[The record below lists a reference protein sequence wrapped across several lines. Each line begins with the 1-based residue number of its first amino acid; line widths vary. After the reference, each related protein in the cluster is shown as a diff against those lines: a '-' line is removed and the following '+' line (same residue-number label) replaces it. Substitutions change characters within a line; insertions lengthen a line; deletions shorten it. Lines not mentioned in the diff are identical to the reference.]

1 MVSEPVAA
9 DDPVQKLL
17 DAPVNEMR
25 HWVGEL
31 STSALSTATA
41 VMALEQVR
49 RQYVAAG
56 RDVPEEWLTLIRGGV
71 EWLIAHQNENG
82 GWGDTVKSVSN
93 ISTTMLC
100 RAAIVATSDVL
111 IPKGSQPLAGGRSVA
126 QTPGH
131 GSMDQLHPGGMPAPT
146 VSGIPPRCESY
157 TTTEPVVSAAL
168 RPPANGSSSLRD
180 ENTADQ
186 SASSPSALGLAA
198 EYINRAGG
206 VPALIARYGKDR
218 TFSVPILTHC
228 ALAGLVEWKEV
239 MSLPFELA
247 CIPAKFYAA
256 VRLPVVSYALP
267 ALIAIGQV
275 RFHFRPSRNPL
286 RRWLQRW
293 AKPASL
299 KVLERIQPTNGGFLE
314 ATPLTSFVT
323 MSLAAMG
330 LHDHP
335 VAQRGIEFIVKS
347 ARRDVGWVES
357 SRPTTDATS
366 TTNAPNDGGSRA
378 STHPTCSWPIDTN
391 LATWVT
397 TLAINALG
405 DDVPRDARPGLRAW
419 LLRQQYRV
427 VHPYTNA
434 APGGWAWTD
443 LPGGVPDA
451 DDTPGVMLAL
461 MNLER
466 SEPPARTG
474 EPGGVSPRTSDE
486 HVRGLTP
493 SGSPSVSAIAERGS
507 IPPLPPNDPIW
518 ILPPFGSRKR
528 SRLKSWFQWSMP
540 EFMNDDIGC
549 HDAVCGANGWLS
561 DLQNSDGG
569 WPTFCR
575 GWGTLPFDRSSPDIS
590 AHVIRAMS
598 SLLNSWKSQLEQH
611 PTNFLARSSAD
622 TIFQEVSLDIAGG
635 LKFLKR
641 TQRPDGSWLPLWFG
655 NQHAPND
662 ENPTY
667 GTAKVLAAFQALGR
681 MSDES
686 AVRGVRWLVENQ
698 NLDGGWGAGLGT
710 PSSIEETALALE
722 ALLGQGSGTSE
733 FRNWPETAQDAHQT
747 DSGQFRNSEV
757 PDPGSDLG
765 SVISRGLSWLIP
777 RVEDGRFR
785 EPSPIGFYFA
795 KLWYFEAL
803 YPLIFTVA
811 ALRKAIEVKGR
822 GP

>member
-1 MVSEPVAA
+1 MIANQKSQIIQGGADTPHSKIMTPARIRSACETAKAALLAEMVGEPVSA
-9 DDPVQKLL
+9 DDPVQRLL
-17 DAPVNEMR
+17 DVPVSEMR

-31 STSALSTATA
+31 STSALATATA
-41 VMALEQVR
+41 IMALEQMR
-49 RQYVAAG
+49 RQYVAIG
-56 RDVPEEWLTLIRGGV
+56 REVPAEWLTLIRGGV
-71 EWLIAHQNENG
+71 EWLIVHQNADG
-82 GWGDTVKSVSN
+82 GWGDTVKSLSN

-100 RAAIVATSDVL
+100 RATLKAVESGELRMGNSEDMTPHS
-111 IPKGSQPLAGGRSVA
+111 SV
-126 QTPGH
+126 
-131 GSMDQLHPGGMPAPT
+131 PT
-146 VSGIPPRCESY
+146 LD
-157 TTTEPVVSAAL
+157 SAA
-168 RPPANGSSSLRD
+168 G
-180 ENTADQ
+180 
-186 SASSPSALGLAA
+186 
-198 EYINRAGG
+198 YIDCAGG
-206 VPALIARYGKDR
+206 VSAVIARYGKDR

-228 ALAGLVEWKEV
+228 ALAGLVDWAEV
-239 MSLPFELA
+239 ISLPFELA

-299 KVLERIQPTNGGFLE
+299 RVLERIQPTNGGFLE

-347 ARRDVGWVES
+347 ARWDERGQGSGVRGQKEMQPLS
-357 SRPTTDATS
+357 SNPQ
-366 TTNAPNDGGSRA
+366 PV
-378 STHPTCSWPIDTN
+378 CSWPIDTN

-397 TLAINALG
+397 TLSINALG
-405 DDVPRDARPGLRAW
+405 DDVPREARPGLRAW

-451 DDTPGVMLAL
+451 DDTPGAILAL
-461 MNLER
+461 MNLGFEDSSIR
-466 SEPPARTG
+466 NAAANSTIPQSQNQRLLDVPDW
-474 EPGGVSPRTSDE
+474 DE
-486 HVRGLTP
+486 AV
-493 SGSPSVSAIAERGS
+493 
-507 IPPLPPNDPIW
+507 
-518 ILPPFGSRKR
+518 
-528 SRLKSWFQWSMP
+528 
-540 EFMNDDIGC
+540 DD
-549 HDAVCGANGWLS
+549 AMVWLCG
-561 DLQNSDGG
+561 LQNRDGG

-575 GWGTLPFDRSSPDIS
+575 GWGTLPFDRSAPDIS
-590 AHVIRAMS
+590 AHSIRALDKVLFGDADGDDGDDLEPS
-598 SLLNSWKSQLEQH
+598 PPIEALRSAEPRSRQSQIDAK
-611 PTNFLARSSAD
+611 FRRKFKRYWRGRCA
-622 TIFQEVSLDIAGG
+622 FQRFVISNYFE
-635 LKFLKR
+635 R

-681 MSDES
+681 MSDDS

-698 NLDGGWGAGLGT
+698 NPDGGWGAGPGT
-710 PSSIEETALALE
+710 PSSVEETALALE
-722 ALLGQGSGTSE
+722 ALLGM
-733 FRNWPETAQDAHQT
+733 RNEEVERRNAAAFASQPSPLSLATDA
-747 DSGQFRNSEV
+747 
-757 PDPGSDLG
+757 
-765 SVISRGLSWLIP
+765 GLSWLIP

-785 EPSPIGFYFA
+785 DPSPIGFYFA

-811 ALRKAIEVKGR
+811 ALRKAVEVEGR
-822 GP
+822 EP

>member
-1 MVSEPVAA
+1 MMLTTDRLRSAYETAKAALLAEMVSEPVSA

-17 DAPVNEMR
+17 DAPVSEMR

-41 VMALEQVR
+41 VMALEQMR
-49 RQYVAAG
+49 RQYVSAG
-56 RDVPEEWLTLIRGGV
+56 RDVPETWTRLIRGSI
-71 EWLIAHQNENG
+71 EWLIAHQNEDG
-82 GWGDTVKSVSN
+82 GWGDTVKSLSN

-100 RAAIVATSDVL
+100 HAVLVATSDKPCL
-111 IPKGSQPLAGGRSVA
+111 PLPLGEGGGGGEGPSSIGSPNSDRLNTVPQEADLSATPSVDRVPHPAVGHPL
-126 QTPGH
+126 
-131 GSMDQLHPGGMPAPT
+131 PGGVGAG
-146 VSGIPPRCESY
+146 SR
-157 TTTEPVVSAAL
+157 AA
-168 RPPANGSSSLRD
+168 G
-180 ENTADQ
+180 
-186 SASSPSALGLAA
+186 AA
-198 EYINRAGG
+198 QAFIDRAGG

-228 ALAGLVEWKEV
+228 ALAGLIDWDEV
-239 MSLPFELA
+239 ISLPFELA
-247 CIPAKFYAA
+247 CIPARFYAA

-267 ALIAIGQV
+267 ALISIGQV
-275 RFHFRPSRNPL
+275 RFHFRPSWNPL

-299 KVLERIQPTNGGFLE
+299 RVLERIQPPNGGFLE

-335 VAQRGIEFIVKS
+335 VAVRGIEFIVAS
-347 ARRDVGWVES
+347 AVGVPPLGGDLNADTNHEPPEGGT
-357 SRPTTDATS
+357 PTA
-366 TTNAPNDGGSRA
+366 
-378 STHPTCSWPIDTN
+378 WPIDTN

-397 TLAINALG
+397 TLSINALG
-405 DDVPRDARPGLRAW
+405 DDVPLDARPDLRAW

-451 DDTPGVMLAL
+451 DDTPGAVLAL
-461 MNLER
+461 VNLQ
-466 SEPPARTG
+466 
-474 EPGGVSPRTSDE
+474 
-486 HVRGLTP
+486 
-493 SGSPSVSAIAERGS
+493 SV
-507 IPPLPPNDPIW
+507 PLPGNRGADQVI
-518 ILPPFGSRKR
+518 
-528 SRLKSWFQWSMP
+528 RLG
-540 EFMNDDIGC
+540 E
-549 HDAVCGANGWLS
+549 VGARGVHVATRWLVE
-561 DLQNSDGG
+561 LQNRDGG

-575 GWGTLPFDRSSPDIS
+575 GWGALPFDRSSPDIT
-590 AHVIRAMS
+590 AHCVRSCQRLLVDLNYFATSIRGVPAGDG
-598 SLLNSWKSQLEQH
+598 LPLIKSQVR
-611 PTNFLARSSAD
+611 NSINRG
-622 TIFQEVSLDIAGG
+622 VC
-635 LKFLKR
+635 FLKSS
-641 TQRPDGSWLPLWFG
+641 QRPDGSWLPLWFG

-698 NLDGGWGAGLGT
+698 NPDGGWGAGLGT
-710 PSSIEETALALE
+710 PSSVEETALALE
-722 ALLGQGSGTSE
+722 ALLGTASEIAMPESQASGGCQ
-733 FRNWPETAQDAHQT
+733 P
-747 DSGQFRNSEV
+747 
-757 PDPGSDLG
+757 PGSSAASDDVERYAQSTVGLTPPARLG
-765 SVISRGLSWLIP
+765 VGLSRGLSWLIL

-811 ALRKAIEVKGR
+811 ALRKAIGVLPDSDSIE
-822 GP
+822 PTA